1 MCRPPLFFWGK
12 VLTKRAARV
21 YIFRVM
27 NRQPHVL
34 PTYGQSPI
42 AAAKG
47 EGSYLY
53 DTEGRRYVDFCA
65 GIATC
70 SLGHCNPIVVDAVCK
85 QAQQLMHCSNLYT
98 IPQQEELAAL
108 IVDKIVGISGRVFFC
123 NSGAEANDGIIKVAR
138 RFGHRRPAADGS
150 PRYEVITF
158 NKSFHGRTLGSMA
171 ATGQQKIQ
179 VEFDPLLVGFKYVD
193 FNDAEALRAA
203 ISKET
208 CGIML
213 EAIQGEGGV
222 NPATP
227 EFMQTVAEL
236 CRAHDLLFMVDEV
249 QCGYGRCGAPMGWQ
263 AVCPT
268 VKPDLISCAKG
279 IGGGFPMGCFWVS
292 NRAIDAE
299 GTELSSIMG
308 PGSHG
313 STFGGT
319 PLACSAALAVVKE
332 IVNANLS
339 ARAAMLGEKIK
350 SEIESWNLPVVEC
363 VRGYGLLRGI
373 GLRKGAFP
381 VPEGVAT
388 PAAYVNGLC
397 LKAGLL
403 ACPAGPDTL
412 RLIPALTVPDDVLAE
427 GLAILKDVLSQLS

>member
-1 MCRPPLFFWGK
+1 
-12 VLTKRAARV
+12 
-21 YIFRVM
+21 
-27 NRQPHVL
+27 
-34 PTYGQSPI
+34 
-42 AAAKG
+42 
-47 EGSYLY
+47 
-53 DTEGRRYVDFCA
+53 
-65 GIATC
+65 
-70 SLGHCNPIVVDAVCK
+70 
-85 QAQQLMHCSNLYT
+85 MHCSNLYA

-108 IVDKIVGISGRVFFC
+108 IVDKIVGIPGRVFFC

-227 EFMQTVAEL
+227 EFMQAVAEL
-236 CRAHDLLFMVDEV
+236 CREHDLLFMVDEV

-308 PGSHG
+308 AGSHG

-319 PLACSAALAVVKE
+319 PLACSAGLAVVKE
-332 IVNANLS
+332 IIHSNLS
-339 ARAAMLGEKIK
+339 ARAAELGEKIK
-350 SEIESWNLPVVEC
+350 AEVESWNLPVVEC

-373 GLRKGAFP
+373 GLRKGSF
-381 VPEGVAT
+381 VLPEGAAT
-388 PAAYVNGLC
+388 PAAYVNSLC

-412 RLIPALTVPDDVLAE
+412 RLIPALTVPEEVLAE
-427 GLAILKDVLSQLS
+427 GLTILKDVLSSLS

>member
-1 MCRPPLFFWGK
+1 M
-12 VLTKRAARV
+12 
-21 YIFRVM
+21 
-27 NRQPHVL
+27 
-34 PTYGQSPI
+34 
-42 AAAKG
+42 
-47 EGSYLY
+47 
-53 DTEGRRYVDFCA
+53 DFCA

-70 SLGHCNPIVVDAVCK
+70 SLGHCNPIVVEAVCK

-108 IVDKIVGISGRVFFC
+108 IVDKIVGIPGRVFFC

-138 RFGHRRPAADGS
+138 RFGHRRPAADGT

-179 VEFDPLLVGFKYVD
+179 LEFDPLLVGFKYVD
-193 FNDAEALRAA
+193 FNDAEALRTA

-227 EFMQTVAEL
+227 EFMQTVAAL
-236 CRAHDLLFMVDEV
+236 CREHDLLFMVDEV

-292 NRAIDAE
+292 NRAIDAQ
-299 GTELSSIMG
+299 GTELSSIMS

-332 IVNANLS
+332 IVESNLS
-339 ARAAMLGEKIK
+339 ARAAELGEKIK
-350 SEIESWNLPVVEC
+350 AEIESWELPVVEG

-373 GLRKGAFP
+373 GLRKGAFTL
-381 VPEGVAT
+381 PEGATT

-412 RLIPALTVPDDVLAE
+412 RLIPALTVPEDVIAE
-427 GLAILKDVLSQLS
+427 GLAILKDVLAKLA